1 MTLKQ
6 YCHFEPW
13 VAFGTSKE
21 SFEMVIVYSSDESLR
36 HFRKNYNLKLREKT
50 QGNCL
55 QFASDY
61 YDYMR

>member
-1 MTLKQ
+1 
-6 YCHFEPW
+6 
-13 VAFGTSKE
+13 
-21 SFEMVIVYSSDESLR
+21 MVIVYSSDESLR